1 VNEVAIQTTVLRIS
15 IFAAAAA
22 AAASVDVEV
31 RLAHITSITYIS
43 YSEWE
48 KQRPGR
54 QKLSPMPSKQKV
66 LVV

>member
-31 RLAHITSITYIS
+31 RLASITYIS